1 VKVGPF
7 FVAHAQAAKLIQP
20 CEHPLP
26 DPAPSAQ
33 SAAVF
38 RVALRKKRDNA
49 SVTQTL
55 SDRFSIVTTVTQ
67 HAARTMARASAL
79 SLQEWKASTSARACC
94 GSISQGIPL
103 RWMNTMP
110 VRHALSA
117 KGGLPPLGFA
127 FATGMNGSIN
137 SHSPPGKSSMTIGR
151 LRSVRMFRH
160 SA

>member
-1 VKVGPF
+1 VKVCAF

-20 CEHPLP
+20 CERPLH

-67 HAARTMARASAL
+67 HAARTIARASAL
-79 SLQEWKASTSARACC
+79 SLQEWNGINECEGLLGIVSV
-94 GSISQGIPL
+94 GPGELNDQG
-103 RWMNTMP
+103 N
-110 VRHALSA
+110 ALA
-117 KGGLPPLGFA
+117 IA
-127 FATGMNGSIN
+127 D
-137 SHSPPGKSSMTIGR
+137 
-151 LRSVRMFRH
+151 
-160 SA
+160 